1 MSDRTSTRA
10 GWLYAA
16 QFVVCISVLSIIYQ
30 IATERGIH
38 VVAFILL
45 SMSFAGAALLLATG
59 RHAQTA
65 EILREPMTWW
75 LGAAFI
81 LLEASY
87 YVAITQIPPAESSV
101 ILRLALPISLVVGV
115 LLFARR
121 PGRLAWVGA
130 AVVVGGVGLMFAGF
144 DLEAAWLG
152 MLSGLL
158 AVGWLTLRTFVSEW
172 HPQNRAART
181 VWDKLRVTG
190 VLIVAMSLVFA
201 LVIGALVTA
210 VALGALPETPLLPRP
225 AAFLDLQ
232 TIALS
237 AGFGAAVFSA
247 LNYFQFSAVVALG
260 SERFLAVTVLLPV
273 AVVVAQAIASG
284 FGLIA
289 APVFNWDLVP
299 VLALVIVG
307 STMVAVGGRQT

>member
-1 MSDRTSTRA
+1 
-10 GWLYAA
+10 
-16 QFVVCISVLSIIYQ
+16 
-30 IATERGIH
+30 
-38 VVAFILL
+38 
-45 SMSFAGAALLLATG
+45 
-59 RHAQTA
+59 
-65 EILREPMTWW
+65 
-75 LGAAFI
+75 
-81 LLEASY
+81 
-87 YVAITQIPPAESSV
+87 
-101 ILRLALPISLVVGV
+101 
-115 LLFARR
+115 
-121 PGRLAWVGA
+121 
-130 AVVVGGVGLMFAGF
+130 
-144 DLEAAWLG
+144 
-152 MLSGLL
+152 
-158 AVGWLTLRTFVSEW
+158 
-172 HPQNRAART
+172 
-181 VWDKLRVTG
+181 
-190 VLIVAMSLVFA
+190 
-201 LVIGALVTA
+201 VTA